1 MASVLSMLMK
11 SSKYL
16 TDETKH
22 SELQSTSTL
31 KLDRSDSLVNERCI
45 SDCISLCARVLVLT
59 FKVDE
64 MMDYTVK
71 VIVFDA
77 C

>member
-1 MASVLSMLMK
+1 MR

-31 KLDRSDSLVNERCI
+31 KLDRSDSLENERCI
-45 SDCISLCARVLVLT
+45 SDHISLQTRVLVLA
-59 FKVDE
+59 FKADE
-64 MMDYTVK
+64 MMEDTVK